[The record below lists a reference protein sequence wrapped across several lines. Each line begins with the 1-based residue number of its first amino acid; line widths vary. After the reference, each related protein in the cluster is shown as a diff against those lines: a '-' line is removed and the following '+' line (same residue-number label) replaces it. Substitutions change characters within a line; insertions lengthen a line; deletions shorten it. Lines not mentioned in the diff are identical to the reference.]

1 MNSKWRS
8 VSVFFIAALFTL
20 IVSPYA
26 RAQAPSEGDDFRVT
40 LLGTGSPQPVMN
52 RFGPGTLVQA
62 GGQTLLFDCGR
73 GVTQRLYQLGVKL
86 GEANKLFLTHL
97 HSDHTV
103 GIPDLW
109 LTGWLEPPWGQRKG
123 ALEVFGPAGTRNMME
138 NLEKAYEWD
147 IKTRIADQ
155 KLAKENVAVSVT
167 EIKEGVVYD
176 HEGVKV
182 TAFEVDHGDLVKP
195 AFGFRVDYD
204 GRSVVISGDTRFNE
218 NLIKHATGTDLL
230 IHQVAAVRP
239 ELLAS
244 PVFQVIL
251 AHHTKPEEA
260 GIVFSRV
267 RPKLAVFYHFS
278 LLGTPKVPPMTVQEV
293 VELTR
298 KNYKG
303 PLLAGEDLMVLRIER
318 EGVNVTSPNKDQAVY
333 FAAAAK

>member
-1 MNSKWRS
+1 MNSGLRS
-8 VSVFFIAALFTL
+8 VTVSVMAGFFVFA
-20 IVSPYA
+20 VSRYA
-26 RAQAPSEGDDFRVT
+26 MAQGPADGDDFRVT

-86 GEANKLFLTHL
+86 GAANKLFLTHL

-123 ALEVFGPAGTRNMME
+123 AFQVFGPAGTRNMME

-155 KLAKENVAVSVT
+155 KLAKENVAVAVT

-176 HEGVKV
+176 HDGVKV
-182 TAFEVDHGDLVKP
+182 TAFEVNHGDLVKP
-195 AFGFRVDYD
+195 AFGFRIDYG
-204 GRSVVISGDTRFNE
+204 GRSAVISGDTRFNE
-218 NLIKHATGTDLL
+218 NLIKYATGTDLL
-230 IHQVAAVRP
+230 IHQVAAVCP

-260 GIVFSRV
+260 GVVFTRTK
-267 RPKLAVFYHFS
+267 PKLAVFYHFS
-278 LLGTPKVPPMTVQEV
+278 LLGTPQVPPMTEQEV

-298 KNYKG
+298 KNYSG
-303 PLLAGEDLMVLRIER
+303 PLLVGEDLMVFRVGR
-318 EGVNVTSPNKDQAVY
+318 DGVSVK
-333 FAAAAK
+333 K

>member
-1 MNSKWRS
+1 MKSEQMFRNAF
-8 VSVFFIAALFTL
+8 VITALFTL
-20 IVSPYA
+20 SVSPYA
-26 RAQAPSEGDDFRVT
+26 WSQTPANGDDFRVT
-40 LLGTGSPQPVMN
+40 LLGTGSPQPAIN
-52 RFGPGTLVQA
+52 RFGPGVLMQA
-62 GGQTLLFDCGR
+62 GGETLLFDCGR

-86 GEANKLFLTHL
+86 GDVNKLFLTHL

-123 ALEVFGPAGTRNMME
+123 PLQVFGPAGTKNMME

-155 KLAKENVAVSVT
+155 KLAKENVAVSVA
-167 EIKEGVVYD
+167 EFKEGVVYD
-176 HEGVKV
+176 HDGVKV
-182 TAFEVDHGDLVKP
+182 TAFEVNHGDLVNP

-204 GRSVVISGDTRFNE
+204 GRSAVISGDTRFNE
-218 NLIKHATGTDLL
+218 NLIKHAAGTDLL

-267 RPKLAVFYHFS
+267 KPKLAVFYHFS
-278 LLGTPKVPPMTVQEV
+278 LLGTPKVPPMTVEEV
-293 VELTR
+293 VDLAR

-303 PLLAGEDLMVLRIER
+303 PLLAGEDLMVFRVGL
-318 EGVNVTSPNKDQAVY
+318 EGISVTSPNKDQAVY
-333 FAAAAK
+333 FASSTK

>member
-1 MNSKWRS
+1 MNSGFRS
-8 VSVFFIAALFTL
+8 LCASVIAGIFALV
-20 IVSPYA
+20 VSPYA
-26 RAQAPSEGDDFRVT
+26 WSQTPADGDDFRVT

-62 GGQTLLFDCGR
+62 GDQTLLFDCGR
-73 GVTQRLYQLGVKL
+73 GVTQRLFQLGVKL
-86 GEANKLFLTHL
+86 GAANKLFLTHL

-123 ALEVFGPAGTRNMME
+123 AFQVFGPLGTRNMME
-138 NLEKAYEWD
+138 NLGRAYEWD

-176 HEGVKV
+176 REGVKV
-182 TAFEVDHGDLVKP
+182 SAFEVNHGDLVKP

-204 GRSVVISGDTRFNE
+204 RRSVVMSGDTRFNE

-260 GIVFSRV
+260 GIVFIGSITANV
-267 RPKLAVFYHFS
+267 IVQDL
-278 LLGTPKVPPMTVQEV
+278 TPTISK
-293 VELTR
+293 
-298 KNYKG
+298 
-303 PLLAGEDLMVLRIER
+303 I
-318 EGVNVTSPNKDQAVY
+318 
-333 FAAAAK
+333 